1 MSNQVMVLFIQIFG
15 ALSTTSKVP
24 SWFII
29 LEKKLTATANISQT
43 EGLTTKPSTWINNTR
58 GKRGK
63 WIFDAEMNCPFKVF

>member
-29 LEKKLTATANISQT
+29 LEKKLTPLQLISPKLKDSQQNHLH
-43 EGLTTKPSTWINNTR
+43 G
-58 GKRGK
+58 
-63 WIFDAEMNCPFKVF
+63 